1 MILGFE
7 SWGGQSFYIFGNSK
21 IGKDMTEFSDFSD
34 KSLNYDK
41 DKLSFPPIIR
51 RDAYA
56 RGFLMSLTVD
66 SRPGNPAE

>member
-1 MILGFE
+1 
-7 SWGGQSFYIFGNSK
+7 
-21 IGKDMTEFSDFSD
+21 MTDFSD
-34 KSLNYDK
+34 NYEKSLNYDK
-41 DKLSFPPIIR
+41 YKEINIHIIR